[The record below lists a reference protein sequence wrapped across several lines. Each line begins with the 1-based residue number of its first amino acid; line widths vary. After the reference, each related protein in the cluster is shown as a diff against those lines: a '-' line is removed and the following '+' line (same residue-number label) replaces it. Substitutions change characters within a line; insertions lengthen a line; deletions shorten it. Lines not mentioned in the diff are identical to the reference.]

1 MLPFLTDTGPPS
13 TPRPFGLRSCMDKVV
28 AEFLRKLAPLSSAV
42 SINSLRKEFELSYYL
57 NEPPPSK
64 EL

>member
-1 MLPFLTDTGPPS
+1 
-13 TPRPFGLRSCMDKVV
+13 MDKVV